1 MTSPLSPDLM
11 GVGECDSASVVSLH
25 HAIRSPLDDDRG
37 LRPIAPG
44 LSLSAQLRMQTAPSH
59 KRVEI
64 LLGLPGAIHT
74 QDEYSVWLARF
85 LGLYDPI
92 ERSLAT
98 FSQWEALGIVPPP
111 HRHTDCLAD
120 DLVALGVGPGAA
132 PRAPPAMQPD
142 LPTFAHALGALYV
155 LEGSTLGS
163 RFILRDLETR
173 IGAQIAGATRF
184 LGGRGEAVGPMWQSF
199 KAALDSFGHENAD
212 LCADVVTGAKRVFRA
227 ILAWFQPLA
236 ARTEP

>member
-11 GVGECDSASVVSLH
+11 GIGECDSASVVSLH

-37 LRPIAPG
+37 LLPSAPG
-44 LSLSAQLRMQTAPSH
+44 LSLSAQLQMQTARLH

-64 LLGLPGAIHT
+64 LLGLPGAIRT
-74 QDEYSVWLARF
+74 QDEYCVWLARF

-111 HRHTDCLAD
+111 HRHTCLAD
-120 DLVALGVGPGAA
+120 DLVGPGAA

-173 IGAQIAGATRF
+173 IGTQIAGATRF
-184 LGGRGEAVGPMWQSF
+184 LGGRGEAVRPMWQSF
-199 KAALDSFGHENAD
+199 KAALDNFGREKPD
-212 LCADVVTGAKRVFRA
+212 LCADVVTGTERVFRA
-227 ILAWFQPLA
+227 ILAWFRPLA
-236 ARTEP
+236 ARNEDLT